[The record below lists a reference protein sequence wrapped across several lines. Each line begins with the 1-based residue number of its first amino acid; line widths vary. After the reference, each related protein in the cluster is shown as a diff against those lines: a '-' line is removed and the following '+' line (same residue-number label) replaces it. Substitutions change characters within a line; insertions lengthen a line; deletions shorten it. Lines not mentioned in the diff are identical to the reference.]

1 MLNRTS
7 PRLLIDSM
15 LILDPLQR
23 PDIDKVLEL
32 TDGVLK
38 TIR

>member
-1 MLNRTS
+1 
-7 PRLLIDSM
+7 M
-15 LILDPLQR
+15 LILDPQQR